1 MSKQPRL
8 HGSSIDRDW
17 RPREMDQTYCRNYY
31 GHGWMDPDTLV
42 QSVAKAV
49 LADLLSLGAAAL
61 SCDDP

>member
-1 MSKQPRL
+1 
-8 HGSSIDRDW
+8 
-17 RPREMDQTYCRNYY
+17 MDQTYCRNYY